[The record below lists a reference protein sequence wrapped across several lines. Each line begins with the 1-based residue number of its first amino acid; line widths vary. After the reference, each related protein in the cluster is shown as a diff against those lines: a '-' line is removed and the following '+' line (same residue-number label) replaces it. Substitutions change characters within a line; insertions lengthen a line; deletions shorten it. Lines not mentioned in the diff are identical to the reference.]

1 MQFYVTVHQDGIG
14 TVNKSY
20 KTANIIA
27 RNENEYI
34 RGSLEYFEPFDIC
47 ITSRRYSSNTESV
60 SSRSFF
66 EKFRILTVPGPNQKH
81 GKKLIVKTIIYVTCI
96 SCKMYFNIAY
106 MYIVDSF
113 STLYIYNIILHVFES
128 DSKDL
133 ILF

>member
-81 GKKLIVKTIIYVTCI
+81 GKKTNSKNNNLCNLYILQNVFQYRIYVYSRFIFYIIYI
-96 SCKMYFNIAY
+96 
-106 MYIVDSF
+106 
-113 STLYIYNIILHVFES
+113 
-128 DSKDL
+128 
-133 ILF
+133 